1 MKHSVLFSTF
11 LAIFL
16 LFISCDKVYHFSL
29 ETPKKTI
36 LGKEISISLQE
47 KNNYPIDSV
56 QFFINSKL
64 ISNNNNTLLVN
75 TTSLGVGKHLVSAL
89 VFYPGKTKKMN
100 NSFEVLAP
108 KAPKIYT
115 YKIINSYPH
124 DTKAYTQGLEYL
136 KGFLYESTGRNG
148 ESSIRKV
155 AIKTGKVLQKAMID
169 SKYFGEGITI
179 FNDKLYSLTWKAKKG
194 FIYDVK
200 TLKKEGE
207 FAYKQSKEGWG
218 FTHNDTELI
227 KSDGTHKIWFLDP
240 ETQKEKRFI
249 QAYHHKGKVDKL
261 NELELI
267 EGKIYANYW
276 QKPTIAII
284 DSKTGIVEGLVNLKG
299 LKKEME
305 KTQKLVDQDMVLN
318 GIAYDAEHNRLFVT
332 GKYWA
337 KLFEIELVE
346 K

>member
-1 MKHSVLFSTF
+1 MKHSLLFSSF

-16 LFISCDKVYHFSL
+16 LFVSCNKVYHFSL
-29 ETPKKTI
+29 EMPKKTV
-36 LGKEISISLQE
+36 LGEEISIHLKE

-56 QFFINSKL
+56 QFFINNKL
-64 ISNNNNTLLVN
+64 VANKGNTLSVY
-75 TTSLGVGKHLVSAL
+75 TACLGVGKHLVSSL
-89 VFYPGKTKKMN
+89 VFYPEKTKKLN

-108 KAPKIYT
+108 NPPKIYT

-124 DTKAYTQGLEYL
+124 DTKAYTQGLEYY
-136 KGFLYESTGRNG
+136 KGFLYESTGKNG

-155 AIKTGKVLQKAMID
+155 AIKTGKVLQKVVID
-169 SKYFGEGITI
+169 KKYFAEGITI
-179 FNDKLYSLTWKAKKG
+179 FNDKLYGLTWKAKKG
-194 FIYDVK
+194 FIYNLK

-207 FAYKQSKEGWG
+207 FSYNQSKEGWG
-218 FTHNDTELI
+218 FAHNNTELI

-249 QAYHHKGKVDKL
+249 QAYHHKGKVNKL
-261 NELELI
+261 NELEFI
-267 EGKIYANYW
+267 DGKIFANYW

-284 DSKTGIVEGLVNLKG
+284 NPKTGIIEGLVNLKG

-305 KTQKLVDQDMVLN
+305 KTQKLDNQDMVLN
-318 GIAYDAEHNRLFVT
+318 GIAYDAENNRLFVT

-337 KLFEIELVE
+337 KLFEIQLIE